1 MKIIRMKKY
10 ELLIY
15 HKCNILYNLLIY
27 YKKNEKRKKENLN
40 YCIYIMGGKQG
51 NCNYYCFKLK
61 LNKLFIIIIQGIIN
75 INQFIRN
82 KNYL

>member
-40 YCIYIMGGKQG
+40 YCIYIMGGK
-51 NCNYYCFKLK
+51 
-61 LNKLFIIIIQGIIN
+61 
-75 INQFIRN
+75 
-82 KNYL
+82 